1 MDRRRFLMTSLAGA
15 LLPWSVAE
23 AQQPGKVYRVGLLS
37 WGPPL
42 SAAGAFTDEMRVL
55 GYVEGRNLTMEYRWV
70 VAFDR
75 LPEEATRLVQAP
87 LDAIVVVSTPA
98 ALAAKNATRTIPV
111 VMAASADPVG
121 AGVVDSLARPGGNI
135 TGLALMNPDLTGKRI
150 EVLNQIV
157 PHLTWIAAV
166 HRGPSDFPIVAHW
179 LNENQE
185 AARRFGLRVLDVSLA
200 SEPEA
205 WERGFLTIPKR
216 PGTAATI
223 LEDPALVA
231 ENQLVASLLMKSR
244 LPAVFPFRE
253 HVNGGGLVSYGVNL
267 PQLVR
272 SAARYVDRILRGA
285 RPADIPI
292 EQPTRFEL
300 IVNLKTAK
308 ALGLTIPP
316 SLLAQADQ
324 VIE

>member
-1 MDRRRFLMTSLAGA
+1 MDRRRFLLTSLAGA
-15 LLPWSVAE
+15 LAAPLAAK
-23 AQQPGKVYRVGLLS
+23 AQQPGKVYRVGVLS
-37 WGPPL
+37 WGPPMP
-42 SAAGAFTDEMRVL
+42 AAAAFADEMRVL
-55 GYVEGRNLTMEYRWV
+55 GYVEGRNLTIEYRWV

-75 LPEEATRLVQAP
+75 LPEEATRLVRVP

-98 ALAAKNATRTIPV
+98 ALAAKSATRTIPV

-121 AGVVDSLARPGGNI
+121 GGVVDSLARPGGNI

-150 EVLNQIV
+150 EVLDQVV
-157 PHLTWIAAV
+157 PNLTWLAAV

-185 AARRFGLRVLDVSLA
+185 AARRFGLRVLDVPLA
-200 SEPEA
+200 PEPEA
-205 WERGFLTIPKR
+205 WERGLLTIPKR
-216 PGTAATI
+216 PGTAAAI

-231 ENQLVASLLMKSR
+231 DSQLLASLLVKSR

-253 HVNGGGLVSYGVNL
+253 HVDAGGLVSYGVNL
-267 PQLVR
+267 AQLIR
-272 SAARYVDRILRGA
+272 RAARYVDRILKGA
-285 RPADIPI
+285 KPADLPI
-292 EQPTRFEL
+292 EQPTKFEL
-300 IVNLKTAK
+300 VINLKTAK

-316 SLLAQADQ
+316 SLLARAEQ